1 MLTLF
6 VYSMLRLIEKLK
18 KVKDFRN
25 SSGKRHQLWVILLI
39 IILGIM
45 QSYIG
50 YRAIGD
56 FAKYNQA
63 LLKKYFQIP
72 GEKVPSYSTIRRVL
86 MGLDWSELLVV
97 FNEWAKEE
105 YHNKEGLEW
114 IAIDG
119 KALRNTVIN
128 YDDATQNFVMFAS
141 FFSQETGL
149 VLHLERWENKESSEV
164 HQVQDMVR
172 NTELTDRAFTLDA
185 LHSNRVTPQ
194 EIIDSNNNYL
204 ITLKANQLNLYK
216 HVEEVTKNSQ
226 PVSVDCEEDRSHG
239 RDILRLTSVFNVAHP
254 FQTVWQHIKSYI
266 KVERYGERQKK
277 EYYNSAYYISN
288 LAEDA
293 QTFAQ
298 KIRGHWRIENQLH
311 WVKDVIFKED
321 TLPLTDLTAIS
332 NLSIL
337 QTIALNLFRGLGFL
351 SITNGQRWLD
361 NRWFRLCDLLE

>member
-1 MLTLF
+1 
-6 VYSMLRLIEKLK
+6 MLRLIEKLK

-25 SSGKRHQLWVILLI
+25 PSGRRHQLWTVLLI

-45 QSYIG
+45 QSYVG

-63 LLKKYFQIP
+63 LLTKYFKLP
-72 GEKVPSYSTIRRVL
+72 SEKMPSYSTIRRIL
-86 MGLDWSELLVV
+86 MGLDWSELLDI

-105 YHNKEGLEW
+105 YHDKEGLEW
-114 IAIDG
+114 IAVDG
-119 KALRNTVIN
+119 KCLRNTVIN
-128 YDDATQNFVMFAS
+128 HDEATQNFVMFAS
-141 FFSQETGL
+141 FFSQETGI
-149 VLHLERWENKESSEV
+149 VLYLERWENKESSEV

-172 NTELTDRAFTLDA
+172 DTELTDKTFTLDA

-194 EIIDSNNNYL
+194 EIIDSNNDYL

-226 PVSVDCEEDRSHG
+226 PVSVDCDEDKSHG
-239 RDILRLTSVFNVAHP
+239 RHIIRLTSVFNVTHP
-254 FQTVWQHIKSYI
+254 FNTIWEHIKSYI
-266 KVERYGERQKK
+266 KVERYGERDKK
-277 EYYNSAYYISN
+277 EYYNSAYYISSLVEN
-288 LAEDA
+288 A

-298 KIRGHWRIENQLH
+298 KIRGHWKIENQLH

-321 TLPLTDLTAIS
+321 TLPLTDFQAIS

-351 SITNGQRWLD
+351 SITKGQRWLD

>member
-1 MLTLF
+1 MF
-6 VYSMLRLIEKLK
+6 RLIEKLK
-18 KVKDFRN
+18 KVKDFRQA
-25 SSGKRHQLWVILLI
+25 SGKRHQLWVVLLI

-63 LLKKYFQIP
+63 LLTKYFKLP
-72 GEKVPSYSTIRRVL
+72 GGKVPSYSTIRRVL
-86 MGLDWSELLVV
+86 MELDLSELLNI

-105 YHNKEGLEW
+105 YQNKEGLEW
-114 IAIDG
+114 IAVDG
-119 KALRNTVIN
+119 KSLRSTVIN
-128 YDDATQNFVMFAS
+128 HDDATQNFVMFAS
-141 FFSQETGL
+141 FFSQETGI
-149 VLHLERWENKESSEV
+149 VLHLEQWENKESSEI
-164 HQVQDMVR
+164 HQVQDMIR
-172 NTELTDRAFTLDA
+172 DTELTDKNFTLDA

-194 EIIDSNNNYL
+194 EIIDSNNDYL

-226 PVSVDCEEDRSHG
+226 PVSVNEDNDRSHG
-239 RDILRLTSVFNVAHP
+239 RDILRLISVFNVTQP
-254 FQTVWQHIKSYI
+254 FNAVWEHIKSYI
-266 KVERYGERQKK
+266 KVERYGEREGK
-277 EYYNSAYYISN
+277 EYYHSAYYISSLVEN
-288 LAEDA
+288 A
-293 QTFAQ
+293 QTFAE
-298 KIRGHWRIENQLH
+298 KIRGHWKIENQLH

-321 TLPLTDLTAIS
+321 TLPFSDVQAVS

-351 SITNGQRWLD
+351 SITQGQRWLD